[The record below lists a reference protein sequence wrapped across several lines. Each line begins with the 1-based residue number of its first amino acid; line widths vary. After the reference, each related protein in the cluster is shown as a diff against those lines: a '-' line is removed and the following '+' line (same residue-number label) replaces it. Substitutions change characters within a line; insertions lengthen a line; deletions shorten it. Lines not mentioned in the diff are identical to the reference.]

1 MRRYRVWPYS
11 EAGRLIG
18 WALQVK
24 NFLRWRNV
32 CFSDSLWA
40 VQRIKGVYERIEEE
54 AVPIRGWAARQ
65 RASESERGGDTQQ

>member
-1 MRRYRVWPYS
+1 MGKMVAFGMRRYRVWPYS

-18 WALQVK
+18 WALQRK
-24 NFLRWRNV
+24 NFLRWRTV

-54 AVPIRGWAARQ
+54 AALNRG
-65 RASESERGGDTQQ
+65 